1 MANENGQLPPKWDI
15 QSLDS
20 IATTIN
26 SGTIKNV
33 TTLAEDDLGLLKKAK
48 RPHLSEVF
56 PNRYSKWA
64 NLLVLDR
71 AVYLYM
77 QFVNIRQSLL
87 ISLPTIRAFIRQFI
101 PFLFPFYFVI
111 EFQKM

>member
-26 SGTIKNV
+26 SAKFIKNV
-33 TTLAEDDLGLLKKAK
+33 ILAEDDIGLLKRAK

-87 ISLPTIRAFIRQFI
+87 ISLPTIRAFIRQF
-101 PFLFPFYFVI
+101 PFIFI
-111 EFQKM
+111 